1 VFTLLYIADP
11 RHEDAAREK
20 GGEVN
25 HLAYTTALCA
35 LAVASASAAA
45 AETSPAPTG
54 ANNASSSQGSGGV
67 SGVEEVVVT
76 ATRRNERL
84 QDVPISVTAFSQAEL
99 TQKGIVGFEGLARE
113 TPGAVLNVASDNNAR
128 LTARGISTNGWGA
141 GLQTTTT
148 IYLDELPLTTIGN
161 TVTLNPNLYDVERVE
176 FLRGP
181 QGTLF
186 GSGSLSGALRILT
199 HSPNLADF
207 DASALVDVGHTS
219 EGGGIR
225 QRYNGMVNIP
235 LIDNTLGLRVV
246 GFHRNEDGY
255 VDNIGTGQKNSNSLR
270 DSGGRAVLLWQP
282 ADRLSLKL
290 LGSYEDSDPNDS
302 SLTNPKLGER
312 KRLSTR
318 DDLYTSRT
326 QFYNATLDYRFDW
339 ADLTSSSTYAI
350 QDGNFTVDLAG
361 TTANLVPFYLDDVYD
376 ARTFVQETRLVSGT
390 GSKFDWVLGGF
401 YLHRDTEVVGV
412 NQSTPEFLAAHGI
425 TGLPADARFNDFG
438 TDTRQYELAGFG
450 DLTYHFTDKLS
461 LSGGARYGKY
471 GATVDTY
478 PGFTTQLYF
487 VYALSG
493 IRAPLPI
500 RVNGA
505 STAHFPSASRT
516 SWKASL
522 TYEPSHDLTTYV
534 TVSTGYRTP
543 VYNARA
549 GFVNLADPTDL
560 VIPPGAGSDDLTNY
574 EIGLKG
580 RWLGGRVTSNLAAY
594 FIDWRNIQVQA
605 NRRSDAIQF
614 TTNVGRAESK
624 GLEAEITVTP
634 ATGLTFG
641 LNGSWN
647 EAKVT
652 ELSAQEAI
660 ISGAVKGSRLAS
672 PHLQGSFF
680 GTYGYALGGTT
691 TGFTSFQ
698 IQHVGSFP
706 NGFPNTPGRTTLS
719 PLYASTDSYT
729 YVNLQTG
736 IGFGKMT
743 GTLYVENLGNSDAV
757 VYVHPESFVDSRYS
771 ILRPRTFGVRLGYEF

>member
-1 VFTLLYIADP
+1 M
-11 RHEDAAREK
+11 
-20 GGEVN
+20 N
-25 HLAYTTALCA
+25 HFAYTTALCA
-35 LAVASASAAA
+35 LAVAGASAVAA
-45 AETSPAPTG
+45 AETGPEPTG
-54 ANNASSSQGSGGV
+54 ATNTSNPPGTV

-76 ATRRNERL
+76 ATRRSERL
-84 QDVPISVTAFSQAEL
+84 QDVPLSVTAFSQAEL

-148 IYLDELPLTTIGN
+148 IYLDELPLSTVGN
-161 TVTLNPNLYDVERVE
+161 TVTLNPNLYDIERVE

-199 HSPNLADF
+199 HSPDLTRF
-207 DASALVDVGHTS
+207 DASALVDIGHTS
-219 EGGGIR
+219 EGGAIR
-225 QRYNGMVNIP
+225 QRYDGMVNIP
-235 LIDNTLGLRVV
+235 LIDNTLALRVV

-255 VDNIGTGQKNSNSLR
+255 IDNIGTGEKNSNSLR
-270 DSGGRAVLLWQP
+270 DSGGRAILLWQP
-282 ADRLSLKL
+282 TDRFSTKL
-290 LGSYEDSDPNDS
+290 LASYEDSDPNDA
-302 SLTNPKLGER
+302 SLTNPRLGER

-318 DDLYTSRT
+318 KDLYTSKT
-326 QFYNATLDYRFDW
+326 QFYNATLNYRFDG

-361 TTANLVPFYLDDVYD
+361 TTAGLVPFYLDDVYN

-401 YLHRDTEVVGV
+401 YLHRETEVVGV
-412 NQSTPEFLAAHGI
+412 NQSTPEFLTARRI

-438 TDTRQYELAGFG
+438 TDTHQYELAGFG
-450 DLTYHFTDKLS
+450 DLTYHFTDKVS
-461 LSGGARYGKY
+461 LSGGVRYGKY

-487 VYALSG
+487 FYALNG
-493 IRAPLPI
+493 IRAPLP
-500 RVNGA
+500 VAQNGA
-505 STAHFPSASRT
+505 STAHFPSASRN
-516 SWKASL
+516 SWRASL

-534 TVSTGYRTP
+534 SVSTGYRTP

-549 GFVNLADPTDL
+549 GNINLADPTDL
-560 VIPPGAGSDDLTNY
+560 IIPAGAGSDDLTNY

-580 RWLGGRVTSNLAAY
+580 RWLDGRVTSNLAAY

-614 TTNVGRAESK
+614 ATNVGRAESK

-672 PHLQGSFF
+672 PHLQGSFY
-680 GTYGYALGGTT
+680 GTYSYALGGTA
-691 TGFTSFQ
+691 TGFSSFQ

-719 PLYASTDSYT
+719 PLYASTDSYS

-736 IGFGKMT
+736 IGFGKLSA
-743 GTLYVENLGNSDAV
+743 TLYVENLGNSDAV
-757 VYVHPESFVDSRYS
+757 VYVHPESFIDSRYT
-771 ILRPRTFGVRLGYEF
+771 ILRPRTFGVRVGYQF